1 MHKRTQTRD
10 RFEWRIRKTEIKR
23 WDGRFLT
30 APCNMSLMSQA
41 TSMVASARPRG
52 VSGSASRAGTSA
64 PPRSRWAVRCCAAA
78 SAPMA
83 WSGRGGSKK
92 YEIHRGRRLEFGRN
106 SVCVCLCG
114 GRCAASIMGVEE
126 GARARQRWA
135 RLSRRA
141 SRGCRGRGP
150 WGGGGCGGIHAL
162 PSTESRV
169 GARMAWVAA
178 GASWNGA
185 LSIHG

>member
-64 PPRSRWAVRCCAAA
+64 PPRSRWVARCCTAA

-114 GRCAASIMGVEE
+114 GRYRGEHHGGGGGGEGTTEVGATVAASITG
-126 GARARQRWA
+126 
-135 RLSRRA
+135 LSRDEDRGVRA
-141 SRGCRGRGP
+141 ATGTSTPFHRRVAEWERGWRGLSR
-150 WGGGGCGGIHAL
+150 
-162 PSTESRV
+162 
-169 GARMAWVAA
+169 
-178 GASWNGA
+178 NGA
-185 LSIHG
+185 LSIDG